1 MSIELSD
8 TQLHGYR
15 SQDLELQRKIDH
27 DTLFAVHHGL
37 SSLHSSYSTI
47 SSDVK
52 ISALAMMKVGSM
64 AFEEAWEYSPSAHNH
79 GNYTDVSV

>member
-15 SQDLELQRKIDH
+15 SQDLEPQWKIDQN
-27 DTLFAVHHGL
+27 TLFAVHHGL
-37 SSLHSSYSTI
+37 SSWRSSYGTV

-64 AFEEAWEYSPSAHNH
+64 AFEETWEYSPSAHNH
-79 GNYTDVSV
+79 GNYTNVAV

>member
-8 TQLHGYR
+8 TLMRGYR

-52 ISALAMMKVGSM
+52 ISAFAMMKVGSM
-64 AFEEAWEYSPSAHNH
+64 AFEETWEYSPSAHNH